1 MGSHM
6 VFIKRMISL
15 IFVSLLFTVSLSAKP
30 LIVGLK
36 ESPPQIINGA
46 DGKATG
52 PTVERMRMVYDKA
65 DLEVEIKIYP
75 VKRLRKYMR
84 SGKIDMGL
92 ALEASKLPFF
102 ARFKVSV
109 SKNPF
114 TIGQTMLYS
123 VSGLPT
129 TSFKDIKGKKL
140 IFVAKQEKIRGDI
153 GEFIYDSENRVLLEK
168 SSTPDTAVKKL
179 FAGRGDYL
187 LIGKG
192 AFEAILKVDPK
203 LKEQAASGMLAFVEL
218 EKRPIHIGINKG
230 VDDYEQVIGRVDK
243 AIEQLRAE
251 GKL

>member
-1 MGSHM
+1 MGTRM

-15 IFVSLLFTVSLSAKP
+15 ILVSLLFTFSVYARP

-36 ESPPQIINGA
+36 ESPPQINKEK

-52 PTVERMRMVYDKA
+52 PTVERLRMIFDKA
-65 DLEVEIKIYP
+65 ALAVEIKTYP
-75 VKRLRKYMR
+75 VKRLKKYMR
-84 SGKIDMGL
+84 SGKVDMGL
-92 ALEASKLPFF
+92 APEASKLPFF

-123 VSGLPT
+123 FSGLPT
-129 TSFKDIKGKKL
+129 TSLTDIKGKTL
-140 IFVAKQEKIRGDI
+140 IFVATQQKIRGDT
-153 GEFIYDSENRVLLEK
+153 GEFVYNSENRVSLEK
-168 SSTPDTAVKKL
+168 SSPPDTAVRKL

-192 AFEAILKVDPK
+192 AFEEILKVDPK
-203 LKEQAASGMLAFVEL
+203 LNEQAAGGKLAFVEL
-218 EKRPIHIGINKG
+218 EKRPIHIGINKS
-230 VDDYEQVIGRVDK
+230 VDDYEQVLKRVDK